1 MVFPRVCLM
10 KCALL
15 PRCSQLGPGR
25 FSYGTM
31 SDNPE
36 SKDTGRGWG
45 AFPHSS
51 PLPQTVPTCLQ
62 KPPTELSVTFQ
73 YKILTKWFGFAKK
86 KYLNKIYKIKV
97 LECLMHSS
105 APCFVDFSCHRL
117 RPDLV
122 FLNLVIGDTPRGSRL
137 PTPVHFPAQRRSHGH
152 IPQMRNWG
160 CVRLTDFPRWHR
172 LWETDSLE
180 TDLSYLPRFPS

>member
-1 MVFPRVCLM
+1 M

-25 FSYGTM
+25 FSYGMM

-36 SKDTGRGWG
+36 SKDTGEG

-51 PLPQTVPTCLQ
+51 PLPHTVPTCLQ
-62 KPPTELSVTFQ
+62 KPPTELSVTNIKYWQ
-73 YKILTKWFGFAKK
+73 NDLVLQKK

-105 APCFVDFSCHRL
+105 VPCFVDLCCHRL
-117 RPDLV
+117 CPDRV

-137 PTPVHFPAQRRSHGH
+137 PTPVHFPAGRHSHGH

-160 CVRLTDFPRWHR
+160 CVRLTDFIRWHR
-172 LWETDSLE
+172 L
-180 TDLSYLPRFPS
+180 